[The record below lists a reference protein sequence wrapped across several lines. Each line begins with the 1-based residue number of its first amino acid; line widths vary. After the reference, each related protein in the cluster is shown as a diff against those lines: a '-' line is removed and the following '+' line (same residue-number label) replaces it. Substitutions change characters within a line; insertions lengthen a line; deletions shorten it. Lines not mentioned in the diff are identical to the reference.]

1 MNKRYLLDSNILIHL
16 LLNQPAVRSKIE
28 QVGWENCCISE
39 ISVVELLYGA
49 QCSTA
54 PEKNRELVKGLLS
67 TIEIIPFG
75 VCIEEFC
82 IQKGRLRQ
90 LGLLIEDFD
99 LLIGCTS
106 VAIGCVMVSENIKH
120 LSRIANIELENW
132 VVR

>member
-1 MNKRYLLDSNILIHL
+1 MVL
-16 LLNQPAVRSKIE
+16 
-28 QVGWENCCISE
+28 
-39 ISVVELLYGA
+39 SVVLH
-49 QCSTA
+49 